1 MPSTIFD
8 TTLDEPTLVIVPW
21 HDDVV
26 DPIGYDPRSPYVELF
41 WLNVLGP
48 TATWLLRRV
57 VDGLDHYPGGYE
69 LDLEQTAKALGLG
82 YTPGTMSPFA
92 RALHRCVL
100 FGAAQPVDGGL
111 AVRRRLPPVSA
122 RHLARMPDHL
132 RDAHRSWL
140 RRATSPDAEATRA
153 RILAA
158 AMVAA
163 GDATDSVERQ
173 LLGLGVPPSVAAD
186 VAIDVATDA
195 AIDTAQIADEV
206 SEASLL

>member
-1 MPSTIFD
+1 M
-8 TTLDEPTLVIVPW
+8 
-21 HDDVV
+21 
-26 DPIGYDPRSPYVELF
+26 F
-41 WLNVLGP
+41 WLNILGP

-82 YTPGTMSPFA
+82 YSRGTLNPFA

-140 RRATSPDAEATRA
+140 RAATSPEAEVARA

-163 GDATDSVERQ
+163 GDPLDSLERQ
-173 LLGLGVPPSVAAD
+173 LLGLGVLPA
-186 VAIDVATDA
+186 VATDVA
-195 AIDTAQIADEV
+195 VELMAEIV
-206 SEASLL
+206 SRAPETSLA

>member
-1 MPSTIFD
+1 MTSTIID
-8 TTLDEPTLVIVPW
+8 STLDEPTLVIVPW

-26 DPIGYDPRSPYVELF
+26 DPIGYDPRSPYVEMF

-82 YTPGTMSPFA
+82 YTRGTLNPFA

-132 RDAHRSWL
+132 RDAHRGWL
-140 RRATSPDAEATRA
+140 RAAVTHEAEVSRA

-158 AMVAA
+158 AMLEA
-163 GDATDSVERQ
+163 GDAVDALERQ
-173 LLGLGVPPSVAAD
+173 LLGLGVPPPVAT
-186 VAIDVATDA
+186 DVATDVA
-195 AIDTAQIADEV
+195 AEVVATAA
-206 SEASLL
+206 EASLA

>member
-82 YTPGTMSPFA
+82 YTRGTMSPFA
-92 RALHRCVL
+92 RALQRCVL

-132 RDAHRSWL
+132 RSVHRSWL
-140 RRATSPDAEATRA
+140 RTATSNEAETSRA
-153 RILAA
+153 RTLAA
-158 AMVAA
+158 AMVSV
-163 GDATDSVERQ
+163 GDARDSIERQ
-173 LLGLGVPPSVAAD
+173 LLGLGAPPNVAAD
-186 VAIDVATDA
+186 VAVEVAMGLAGADSTPLPA
-195 AIDTAQIADEV
+195 A
-206 SEASLL
+206 S

>member
-1 MPSTIFD
+1 MTSTIID
-8 TTLDEPTLVIVPW
+8 PTLDEPTLVIVPW

-26 DPIGYDPRSPYVELF
+26 DPIGYDPRSPYVEMF

-82 YTPGTMSPFA
+82 YTRGTLSPFA

-132 RDAHRSWL
+132 RDAHRNWL
-140 RRATSPDAEATRA
+140 RAATTPEAEASRA

-163 GDATDSVERQ
+163 GDALDALERQ
-173 LLGLGVPPSVAAD
+173 LLGLGVPPAIASD
-186 VAIDVATDA
+186 VADE
-195 AIDTAQIADEV
+195 IADEV
-206 SEASLL
+206 AATTDEASLA

>member
-1 MPSTIFD
+1 MPSTITD
-8 TTLDEPTLVIVPW
+8 PTLDEPTLVIVPW

-26 DPIGYDPRSPYVELF
+26 DPIGYDPRSPYVEMF
-41 WLNVLGP
+41 WLNILGP

-82 YTPGTMSPFA
+82 YSRGTLNPFG

-140 RRATSPDAEATRA
+140 RAATAPEAEVARA

-163 GDATDSVERQ
+163 GDALDSLERQ
-173 LLGLGVPPSVAAD
+173 LLGLGVLPAVAAD
-186 VAIDVATDA
+186 VA
-195 AIDTAQIADEV
+195 DEV
-206 SEASLL
+206 AAECVAAAPEASLA

>member
-1 MPSTIFD
+1 MPSTITD
-8 TTLDEPTLVIVPW
+8 PALDEPTLVVVPW

-26 DPIGYDPRSPYVELF
+26 DPIGYDPRSPYVEMF
-41 WLNVLGP
+41 WLNILGP

-82 YTPGTMSPFA
+82 YSRGTLNPFA

-140 RRATSPDAEATRA
+140 RAATTPEAEMIRA

-163 GDATDSVERQ
+163 GDPLDSLERQ
-173 LLGLGVPPSVAAD
+173 LLGLGVLPAAATD
-186 VAIDVATDA
+186 VAVELMAEI
-195 AIDTAQIADEV
+195 V
-206 SEASLL
+206 SRTPETSLA

>member
-1 MPSTIFD
+1 MPSTITD
-8 TTLDEPTLVIVPW
+8 PALDEPTLVVVPW

-26 DPIGYDPRSPYVELF
+26 DPIGYDPRSPYVEMF
-41 WLNVLGP
+41 WLNILGP

-82 YTPGTMSPFA
+82 YSRGTLNPFA

-140 RRATSPDAEATRA
+140 RAATSPEAEVARA

-163 GDATDSVERQ
+163 GDPLDSLERQ
-173 LLGLGVPPSVAAD
+173 LLGLGVLPA
-186 VAIDVATDA
+186 VATDVA
-195 AIDTAQIADEV
+195 VELMAEIV
-206 SEASLL
+206 SRAPETSLA

>member
-1 MPSTIFD
+1 MPSTITD
-8 TTLDEPTLVIVPW
+8 PTLDEPTLVIVPW

-26 DPIGYDPRSPYVELF
+26 DPIGYDPRSPYVEMF
-41 WLNVLGP
+41 WLNILGP

-82 YTPGTMSPFA
+82 YSRGTLNPFA

-140 RRATSPDAEATRA
+140 RAATTPEAEVARA

-163 GDATDSVERQ
+163 GDALDTLERQ
-173 LLGLGVPPSVAAD
+173 LLGLGVLPAAAAD
-186 VAIDVATDA
+186 VA
-195 AIDTAQIADEV
+195 DEV
-206 SEASLL
+206 AAECIAAAPEASLA

>member
-1 MPSTIFD
+1 MPSTTLD

-82 YTPGTMSPFA
+82 YTRGTLSPFA

-100 FGAAQPVDGGL
+100 FGAAQPVEGGL

-140 RRATSPDAEATRA
+140 RSATTQQAETARA
-153 RILAA
+153 RILAT
-158 AMVAA
+158 AMVEA
-163 GDATDSVERQ
+163 GDATDALERQ
-173 LLGLGVPPSVAAD
+173 LLGLGVPPAVAAD
-186 VAIDVATDA
+186 VAADV
-195 AIDTAQIADEV
+195 TADMADE
-206 SEASLL
+206 ATGAWLA